1 MAGIELRIGAHVH
14 SRSDDHVFVD
24 DGAAH
29 HGSLAYA
36 DVVHDHRVFDE
47 RPLVDLD
54 ARGDDRTPHGAAG
67 DDRAGRHDG
76 VERLADST
84 VVLEDELGRRQLG
97 RAREDGPVGVV
108 QVERRLHGDQVHAGV
123 VVAVERADVTPIT
136 PFDPCA
142 PADVVGI
149 EIVKM
154 GLAALHET
162 RDDIAAH
169 VMAAVRVLRV
179 LPQGVHQS
187 GGVEDVVTHRSVKVL
202 PACR

>member
-47 RPLVDLD
+47 RPLSTL
-54 ARGDDRTPHGAAG
+54 TPGEMIERSRCRG

-108 QVERRLHGDQVHAGV
+108 QVERRLHGDQS
-123 VVAVERADVTPIT
+123 
-136 PFDPCA
+136 
-142 PADVVGI
+142 
-149 EIVKM
+149 M
-154 GLAALHET
+154 LA
-162 RDDIAAH
+162 
-169 VMAAVRVLRV
+169 
-179 LPQGVHQS
+179 S
-187 GGVEDVVTHRSVKVL
+187 
-202 PACR
+202 